1 MVTTEL
7 VTEST
12 NMATMI
18 KYLLQSGQAP
28 GTSSAYIYTLL
39 HATTKDNMSPDS
51 CWDLKALQAMA
62 GTN

>member
-1 MVTTEL
+1 MT
-7 VTEST
+7 
-12 NMATMI
+12 TMI
-18 KYLLQSGQAP
+18 KYLLQSGQPP

-39 HATTKDNMSPDS
+39 HATTKDNMHPDS